1 VTSHLEALRSSTDRL
16 RALIEPLSD
25 GQLELSAYPAEW
37 TIADVLSHLGSGA
50 IITRRRLDDALAEQA
65 MPDDFAPAVWDEWNA
80 KSPRAQADDALA
92 ADHSLIERLES
103 LTADEQASFHVAM
116 GPMTFDLSGFVA
128 LRLNEHAMHSWDIAV
143 SLDPAAVI
151 PADATA
157 LIVDSLE
164 LIARYTA
171 SPTGTTRTMTIH
183 TTVPDRVFEID
194 LGADTVTFT
203 PAGGQGPAD
212 LTTSA
217 EALTR
222 LVYGRLDPMHT
233 PAVLGDE
240 TLLEELRRV
249 FPGP

>member
-16 RALIEPLSD
+16 RLLIEPLAD
-25 GQLELSAYPAEW
+25 DQLELSAYPAEW

-50 IITRRRLDDALAEQA
+50 VITRRRLEDALAEQE

-80 KSPRAQADDALA
+80 KSPRVKADDALA
-92 ADHSLIERLES
+92 ADRSLVERLES
-103 LTADEQASFHVAM
+103 LTTEEQERFHFAM
-116 GPMTFDLSGFVA
+116 GPLTFDLGGFLA
-128 LRLNEHAMHSWDIAV
+128 LRLNEHAMHTWDIAV
-143 SLDPAAVI
+143 TLDPAAVI
-151 PADATA
+151 PADATT

-171 SPTGTTRTMTIH
+171 SPTGTARTITIR
-183 TTVPDRVFEID
+183 TTDPRRVFEVD
-194 LGADTVTFT
+194 LRADAVTFT
-203 PAGGQGPAD
+203 PGEGQGPAD
-212 LTTSA
+212 LEISA

-233 PAVLGDE
+233 PPVVGDE
-240 TLLEELRRV
+240 TILEELRRV